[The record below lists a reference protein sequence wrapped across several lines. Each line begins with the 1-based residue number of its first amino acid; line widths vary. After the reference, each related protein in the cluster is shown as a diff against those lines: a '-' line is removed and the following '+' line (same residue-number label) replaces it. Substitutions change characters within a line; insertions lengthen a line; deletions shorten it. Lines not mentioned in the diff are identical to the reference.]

1 MKAIV
6 VATTAT
12 RGGLGVFGMAGLC
25 ALLTLGC
32 DDDCD
37 AYADEAA
44 GTAIVMHVRNDLTSP
59 LYLATNGCTSQ
70 ILPFEVR
77 DEDGHELQLQLPAC
91 VTCEGLQSSDGM
103 CEASC
108 MSPPTIYLAP
118 GGLYELTWSGQY
130 FAETEM
136 PDSCYEERA
145 QDHCWRMMGLAA
157 GVNDITVLAHQ
168 SCTDGSSSGTCT
180 CDSSAAGWCQLSSS
194 GYLGDEPLEETATV
208 DVPPGEPV
216 LITFAP

>member
-118 GGLYELTWSGQY
+118 GPL
-130 FAETEM
+130 
-136 PDSCYEERA
+136 RA
-145 QDHCWRMMGLAA
+145 
-157 GVNDITVLAHQ
+157 
-168 SCTDGSSSGTCT
+168 
-180 CDSSAAGWCQLSSS
+180 
-194 GYLGDEPLEETATV
+194 
-208 DVPPGEPV
+208 DVEWPV
-216 LITFAP
+216 LRGDRDA